1 MATDQKSEKGE
12 RRTGAPDGDTPE
24 KKMGRRKVLTASNAS
39 AYVLL
44 TVGAVV
50 LINLIGTRVF
60 GRLDLTENHVYTLA
74 PGSKAI
80 VSNLPDYL
88 TVKAYISK
96 ELPPE
101 LQSVAPY
108 TRDILDDYRTYSK
121 GKLRFEVFDPTN
133 DKKVEDEAGQCKV
146 Q

>member
-1 MATDQKSEKGE
+1 MATEE
-12 RRTGAPDGDTPE
+12 TPDTTNKADANG
-24 KKMGRRKVLTASNAS
+24 KKAGPRKLASASNAT

-44 TVGAVV
+44 TIGAVV

-60 GRLDLTENHVYTLA
+60 GRIDLTESHVYTLA

-96 ELPPE
+96 KELPSE
-101 LQSVAPY
+101 LQSVASY
-108 TRDILDDYRTYSK
+108 VRVL
-121 GKLRFEVFDPTN
+121 LVVF
-133 DKKVEDEAGQCKV
+133 CL
-146 Q
+146 

>member
-1 MATDQKSEKGE
+1 MASDQKSENGE

-24 KKMGRRKVLTASNAS
+24 KKMGRHKLASASNAS

-80 VSNLPDYL
+80 VANLPDYL
-88 TVKAYISK
+88 TVKAYIS
-96 ELPPE
+96 EEMPPE
-101 LQSVAPY
+101 LQSVA
-108 TRDILDDYRTYSK
+108 R
-121 GKLRFEVFDPTN
+121 
-133 DKKVEDEAGQCKV
+133 
-146 Q
+146 

>member
-1 MATDQKSEKGE
+1 MASDQKSEKGE
-12 RRTGAPDGDTPE
+12 PRTGAADGDTPE

-74 PGSKAI
+74 LGSKAL
-80 VSNLPDYL
+80 VANLFDYL
-88 TVKAYISK
+88 TV
-96 ELPPE
+96 
-101 LQSVAPY
+101 
-108 TRDILDDYRTYSK
+108 
-121 GKLRFEVFDPTN
+121 
-133 DKKVEDEAGQCKV
+133 
-146 Q
+146 

>member
-1 MATDQKSEKGE
+1 MASEQDTDKEDGQAAEK
-12 RRTGAPDGDTPE
+12 AADTPE
-24 KKMGRRKVLTASNAS
+24 KKMGRQKLASASNAS

-88 TVKAYISK
+88 TVKAYISTK

-101 LQSVAPY
+101 LQSVSRY
-108 TRDILDDYRTYSK
+108 VRDLLDEYQTYSK
-121 GKLRFEVFDPTN
+121 GKLRFEAFDP
-133 DKKVEDEAGQCKV
+133 GG
-146 Q
+146 